1 MPRPARRRATVTVVA
16 VVALVCVTILS
27 LSVGARDLSPSE
39 VVGALLWPDD
49 SVEATVVI
57 EKRLPRT
64 LVGLLVGAG
73 LAAAGVI
80 MQALTRNPL
89 ADPRIFGV
97 SAGAS
102 LGVVVAI
109 AGFGLASLSQYVW
122 FGIAGALAAGLVG
135 FMIAHTVSRGREG
148 SSPVTLALVGTAL
161 DASLSAVIYGVL
173 TTSAQSFDQYRF
185 WVVGSLAGR
194 DAAVAWQVAPFLVG
208 GLVVATVIARGL
220 DALVLGEEMASGLGH
235 RTGIVRFAGAVA
247 VALLTGAAVAAA
259 GPVGFIGLAIPHL
272 VRLLVGHDHRPVL
285 LVSMLLGPVLLL
297 AADVLGRRITAGE
310 MPAGIVTALVGAPV
324 LILLVRRAKAVAV

>member
-194 DAAVAWQVAPFLVG
+194 DAAVAWQVSPFLVA
-208 GLVVATVIARGL
+208 GLVVAAVIARGL